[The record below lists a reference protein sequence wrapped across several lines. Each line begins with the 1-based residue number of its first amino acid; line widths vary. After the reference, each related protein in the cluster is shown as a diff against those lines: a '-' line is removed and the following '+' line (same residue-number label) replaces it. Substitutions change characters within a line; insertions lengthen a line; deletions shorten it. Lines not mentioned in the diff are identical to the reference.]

1 MVWVKTS
8 STMKAGICNN
18 TRKPVWSDMRRLNL
32 LFVIGLLTLVGSST
46 AHALVYGVN
55 IHPVHVRTVDEAR
68 QMALV
73 LSQRNV
79 RSVRLDISPQSNITW
94 LTQVVTAFKE
104 RNIKVEAMLYDPKN
118 NNYTCGTQATEQQA
132 YDATKN
138 IVNQMKHLITDWELQ
153 NERQL
158 KIAPNSS
165 AMDASP
171 YNNDCGRREAA
182 VNRGMS
188 RAIRDVR
195 ASSGAPLRIILGFIG
210 RAYGFIDFMI
220 SQGVQFDVL
229 GYHIYPWE
237 QQASLDSD
245 PWFGSGGLFS
255 NMARFNR
262 PVKINEFNC
271 AEVYAGD
278 PHTPYGDRPL
288 YENTAGKPM
297 TEACFRG
304 ITRHLKII
312 LSQTKVNVESVHFY
326 ELLDQPELNSLSESR
341 FGLMYDINTPKV
353 QLFLVSAFAGGN
365 LSTTERGQIT
375 GRGLLT
381 DAQIDAYRN
390 GAGGEPPAG
399 EQPPAVHAS
408 MTHAEYVKYLYE
420 ILLGRV
426 GDSGG
431 LTTWTNALQNGSM
444 DRIEL
449 QVAFLNSNEYRVNRL
464 ATGNYAPASTLNALS
479 NAYFVAYAYA
489 VLLGRDPDPSGF
501 AAYVSALQSGTT
513 RGDVVEALITS
524 AEYETRHGL

>member
-1 MVWVKTS
+1 MNRLKLLSIVGLMTL
-8 STMKAGICNN
+8 
-18 TRKPVWSDMRRLNL
+18 VWS
-32 LFVIGLLTLVGSST
+32 SA

-55 IHPVHVRTVDEAR
+55 IHPPHVSTVDKAR

-79 RSVRLDISPQSNITW
+79 RSVRLDISPNSNITW

-104 RNIKVEAMLYDPKN
+104 RNVEVEAMLYDPKN

-138 IVNQMKHLITDWELQ
+138 IVNQMKHLITVWELQ

-158 KIAPNSS
+158 KIAPGSS

-182 VNRGMS
+182 VNRGMA
-188 RAIRDVR
+188 RAIKDVR
-195 ASSGAPLRIILGFIG
+195 ASSGIPLRIVLGFIG

-220 SQGVQFDVL
+220 SQGVEFDVL

-237 QQASLDSD
+237 EQANPDTD
-245 PWFGSGGLFS
+245 PWFGSGGLFA

-271 AEVYAGD
+271 AEIYAGD
-278 PHTPYGDRPL
+278 PNTPYGDRTL
-288 YENTAGKPM
+288 YENLAGKPM

-312 LSQTKVNVESVHFY
+312 LSQTKVNVESMHFY
-326 ELLDQPELNSLSESR
+326 ELLDQPELDSLSESR
-341 FGLMYDINTPKV
+341 FGLMYDINTPKIH
-353 QLFLVSAFAGGN
+353 LFLVSAFAGGD
-365 LSTTERGQIT
+365 LSTAERTAIT
-375 GRGLLT
+375 SRGLLT
-381 DAQIDAYRN
+381 NAQIDAYRDAA
-390 GAGGEPPAG
+390 GGGGEPPPSD
-399 EQPPAVHAS
+399 EEPPEVHDS
-408 MTHAEYVKYLYE
+408 MTHADYVKYLYE

-431 LTTWTNALQNGSM
+431 LTTWTNALLNGSM
-444 DRIEL
+444 TRIEL
-449 QVAFLNSNEYRVNRL
+449 QIAFLESNEYKVNRL
-464 ATGNYAPASTLNALS
+464 ATGNYAPASTMNAMS
-479 NAYFVAYAYA
+479 NTYFVSYAYA
-489 VLLGRDPDPSGF
+489 VLLGRDPDASGL
-501 AAYVSALQSGTT
+501 ATYVDALQSGAT
-513 RGDVVEALITS
+513 RGDVVESLINS
-524 AEYETRHGL
+524 AEYKARYGL